1 MNKKRV
7 KRLWSL
13 LGEERL
19 DALLIT
25 TREMIRYVTGFSGSE
40 SVFLLTKRGGC
51 LIVDSRYTSQARA
64 ECREFTIVEE
74 REKFKGCQRIIL
86 KRGFKKI
93 GFEPHNLTIAQH
105 RELRSRGTIELV
117 ALNKNIDAVRSVKD
131 TGELKVLRKAA
142 RIASESFME
151 LLSAIEIGDREI
163 DVANTLEY
171 TIKKK
176 GAEDTPFPFIVASG
190 KRGAYPHGVASG
202 KKIRNNEFITV
213 DFGAV
218 YQGYCSDET
227 CTIVV
232 GKPLKRQA
240 AVYQAV
246 KEAHDRALDVVR
258 PGKRAGEIDKTARA
272 FLEQAGLGKYFRHG
286 TGHGVGLA
294 IHEEPRIAP
303 NQGTLLE
310 EDMVFTIEPGVY
322 IPEWGGVRIEDTV
335 RVTRGGCEQ
344 LSTVPK
350 ALISI

>member
-1 MNKKRV
+1 MNSKRV

-19 DALLIT
+19 DALLIV

-40 SVFLLTKRGGC
+40 SVFLLTRRGGC

-64 ECREFTIVEE
+64 ECREFTVVEE
-74 REKFKGCQRIIL
+74 REKFKGCRRIIL
-86 KRGFKKI
+86 KRKLKKI

-142 RIASESFME
+142 RLASESFME
-151 LLSAIEIGDREI
+151 LLGEIEIGDREI
-163 DVANTLEY
+163 DIANTLEY
-171 TIKKK
+171 KIKKK

-202 KKIRNNEFITV
+202 KKIRKNECITV
-213 DFGAV
+213 DFGAI

-227 CTIVV
+227 CTIIV
-232 GKPLKRQA
+232 GKPFKRQE

-246 KEAHDRALDVVR
+246 KEAHDRALDAVR
-258 PGKRAGEIDKTARA
+258 PGKCAGEIDATARA
-272 FLEQAGLGKYFRHG
+272 VLDQAGLGKYFRHG

-294 IHEEPRIAP
+294 VHEEPRIAP
-303 NQGTLLE
+303 NQGTVLE
-310 EDMVFTIEPGVY
+310 ENMVFTIEPGVY
-322 IPEWGGVRIEDTV
+322 IPGWGGVRIEDTV

-344 LSTVPK
+344 LSSVPK
-350 ALISI
+350 ELISI

>member
-40 SVFLLTKRGGC
+40 SVFLLTRRGGY

-74 REKFKGCQRIIL
+74 REKFKGCRRIIL

-93 GFEPHNLTIAQH
+93 GFEPHTVTVAQH
-105 RELRSRGTIELV
+105 RALSSRGNIELV
-117 ALNKNIDAVRSVKD
+117 ALNENIDGVRSVKD
-131 TGELKVLRKAA
+131 SRELKLLKKAA
-142 RIASESFME
+142 RIASESFIE

-163 DVANTLEY
+163 DVANNLEY
-171 TIKKK
+171 KIKKK
-176 GAEDTPFPFIVASG
+176 GAEDTPFPFIVVSG
-190 KRGAYPHGVASG
+190 KRGAYPHGMASG
-202 KKIRNNEFITV
+202 KRIREKEFITV
-213 DFGAV
+213 DFGSI

-227 CTIVV
+227 CTIVA
-232 GKPLKRQA
+232 GKPGKRQE

-246 KEAHDRALDVVR
+246 KEAHDRAISVVS
-258 PGKRAGEIDKTARA
+258 PGKRAREIDETARVV
-272 FLEQAGLGKYFRHG
+272 LEQAGLGKYFRHG

-294 IHEEPRIAP
+294 VHEEPRIAP
-303 NQGTLLE
+303 KQETVLE

-322 IPEWGGVRIEDTV
+322 IPGWGGVRIEDTV
-335 RVTRGGCEQ
+335 RVTRGGCERM
-344 LSTVPK
+344 SSVPK
-350 ALISI
+350 ELISI